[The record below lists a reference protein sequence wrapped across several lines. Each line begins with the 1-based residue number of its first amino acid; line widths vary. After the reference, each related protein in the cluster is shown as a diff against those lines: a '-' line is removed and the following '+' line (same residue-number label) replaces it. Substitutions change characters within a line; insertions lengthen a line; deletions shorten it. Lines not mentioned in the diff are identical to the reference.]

1 MKKQKKHIWRAKN
14 GKKMHRK
21 SRKQENWYMKTVGEK
36 VRQELEKMKKIP
48 RSIEIPIYKFAQTI
62 QLLLGSDLYAII
74 LYGSYARG
82 DYNNNSDVDI
92 MILVDLPETEIKKI
106 ENDVYDVAFEIEIN
120 TGINISPVIKN
131 RAQFEYWVDTLPYYR
146 NVRDEG
152 ITINIDKEKIGYSKG
167 FTKKNE

>member
-1 MKKQKKHIWRAKN
+1 
-14 GKKMHRK
+14 
-21 SRKQENWYMKTVGEK
+21 MKTGEK
-36 VRQELEKMKKIP
+36 VRQELKKMKKIP
-48 RSIEIPIYKFAQTI
+48 QSIEIPIYKFAQTI
-62 QLLLGSDLYAII
+62 QLLLESDLYAII

-106 ENDVYDVAFEIEIN
+106 ENDVYDVAFEMEIN
-120 TGINISPVIKN
+120 TGINISTLIKN

-152 ITINIDKEKIGYSKG
+152 VTIKIDK
-167 FTKKNE
+167 KKMD

>member
-1 MKKQKKHIWRAKN
+1 
-14 GKKMHRK
+14 
-21 SRKQENWYMKTVGEK
+21 MKTEEK
-36 VRQELEKMKKIP
+36 VHQMVENRRTGTSERLEKMEKLP
-48 RSIEIPIYKFAQTI
+48 RSIEIPTYKFAQTI

-106 ENDVYDVAFEIEIN
+106 ENDIYDVAFDIEIN

-131 RAQFEYWVDTLPYYR
+131 TAQFEYWVDTLPYYR

-152 ITINIDKEKIGYSKG
+152 ITINIDK
-167 FTKKNE
+167 KKTPGTIEFE

>member
-1 MKKQKKHIWRAKN
+1 
-14 GKKMHRK
+14 
-21 SRKQENWYMKTVGEK
+21 
-36 VRQELEKMKKIP
+36 MKKIP

-106 ENDVYDVAFEIEIN
+106 ENDIDDVVFEMEIN
-120 TGINISPVIKN
+120 IWS
-131 RAQFEYWVDTLPYYR
+131 A
-146 NVRDEG
+146 
-152 ITINIDKEKIGYSKG
+152 
-167 FTKKNE
+167 KK

>member
-1 MKKQKKHIWRAKN
+1 
-14 GKKMHRK
+14 
-21 SRKQENWYMKTVGEK
+21 
-36 VRQELEKMKKIP
+36 MKKIP

-106 ENDVYDVAFEIEIN
+106 ENDIYDIAYDFLMDYGVD
-120 TGINISPVIKN
+120 ISVIIKN
-131 RAQFEYWVDTLPYYR
+131 EDIFKYWLGTLPFYN
-146 NVRDEG
+146 NVEKEG
-152 ITINIDKEKIGYSKG
+152 VVLSGK
-167 FTKKNE
+167 

>member
-1 MKKQKKHIWRAKN
+1 
-14 GKKMHRK
+14 
-21 SRKQENWYMKTVGEK
+21 MKTGEK
-36 VRQELEKMKKIP
+36 VRQELKKMKKIP
-48 RSIEIPIYKFAQTI
+48 QSIEIPIYKFAQTI
-62 QLLLGSDLYAII
+62 QLLLESDLYAII

-106 ENDVYDVAFEIEIN
+106 ENDVYDVAFEMEIN

-131 RAQFEYWVDTLPYYR
+131 RAQCEYWVETLPYYR

-152 ITINIDKEKIGYSKG
+152 VTIKIDK
-167 FTKKNE
+167 KKMD

>member
-1 MKKQKKHIWRAKN
+1 
-14 GKKMHRK
+14 
-21 SRKQENWYMKTVGEK
+21 MKTGEK

-62 QLLLGSDLYAII
+62 QLLLESDLYAII

-120 TGINISPVIKN
+120 TGINISPVIKK

-152 ITINIDKEKIGYSKG
+152 VIISI
-167 FTKKNE
+167 